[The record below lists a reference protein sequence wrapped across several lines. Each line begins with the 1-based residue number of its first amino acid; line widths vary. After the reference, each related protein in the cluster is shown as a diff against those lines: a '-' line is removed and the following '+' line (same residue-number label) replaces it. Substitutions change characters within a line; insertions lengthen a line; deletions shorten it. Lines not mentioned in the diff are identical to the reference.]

1 MKNAKEIAR
10 DVMPFHVPNEFLPL
24 IEKAVIAGLEAAAKV
39 CEQRRKDAEKEHQ
52 TAMQFQVSTNSDIA
66 KKHEAESCRDAIR
79 KLKGE

>member
-24 IEKAVIAGLEAAAKV
+24 IEKAVIAGLEVAAKV
-39 CEQRRKDAEKEHQ
+39 ADGLDVADETPYDE
-52 TAMQFQVSTNSDIA
+52 AMSISMHAMSIA
-66 KKHEAESCRDAIR
+66 AAIR